1 MDILA
6 ERRKGLSTNKL
17 LNKCEVLIEEI
28 ENDIQSRE
36 VKRPNKY
43 EELSDEI
50 FIQGMDSDILCGKPK
65 GSYKE
70 SKKLLK
76 KCVILVEDIEN
87 DTRLGE
93 AKMRHNTAK
102 LLHKCEELID
112 EINNDINKGNP
123 KIFQRQR
130 KNKKRKK
137 EIDIGRIKE
146 EELNIISINARGIAK
161 KKKSIEEILKNE
173 DVDIAIIS
181 ELSVKTVPKF

>member
-1 MDILA
+1 M
-6 ERRKGLSTNKL
+6 RSGT
-17 LNKCEVLIEEI
+17 
-28 ENDIQSRE
+28 

-43 EELSDEI
+43 EEFSDEI

-65 GSYKE
+65 SSYKE

-87 DTRLGE
+87 DLRLDE

-112 EINNDINKGNP
+112 EINSDINKDNP
-123 KIFQRQR
+123 EIFQRQR

-137 EIDIGRIKE
+137 EI
-146 EELNIISINARGIAK
+146 
-161 KKKSIEEILKNE
+161 
-173 DVDIAIIS
+173 
-181 ELSVKTVPKF
+181 